1 MTEGESIK
9 EILQQHLGQGGFH
22 AALQLKLVDADQDS
36 GTVTIEA
43 PFQTLFERAP
53 GSRQWHGGP
62 IAAIVDIAAD
72 FAIFA
77 QLGHGVPT
85 ANMRVDFLRPA
96 VDTDLVARGKVVQ
109 VGRTLAVADV
119 EVSGQQKKLIAT
131 GRGTYVTRS

>member
-22 AALQLKLVDADQDS
+22 AALQLKLVEADQDS
-36 GTVTIEA
+36 GTVTIKA

-96 VDTDLVARGKVVQ
+96 VDTDLVARGRVVR

-119 EVSGQQKKLIAT
+119 EVSGQQNKLIAT

>member
-1 MTEGESIK
+1 MNDGEGIK
-9 EILQQHLGQGGFH
+9 ELLQQHLDRGGFH
-22 AALQLKLVDADQDS
+22 QALQLELVDADQD
-36 GTVTIEA
+36 GGAVTIRA

-85 ANMRVDFLRPA
+85 ANIRIDFIRPA
-96 VDTDLVARGKVVQ
+96 VDTDLMIHGKVIRA
-109 VGRTLAVADV
+109 GRTLAVADV
-119 EVSGQQKKLIAT
+119 EVMGQQGRLVAT
-131 GRGTYVTRS
+131 GRGTYVTRK

>member
-22 AALQLKLVDADQDS
+22 AALQLKLVDADQHS
-36 GTVTIEA
+36 GTVTIKA

-96 VDTDLVARGKVVQ
+96 VDTDLVARGRVVR

-119 EVSGQQKKLIAT
+119 EVSGQQNKLIAT

>member
-1 MTEGESIK
+1 MTDGESIR

-22 AALQLKLVDADQDS
+22 EALQLELIDADQDS
-36 GTVTIEA
+36 GTVTIKA
-43 PFQTLFERAP
+43 PFKTLFERAP

-62 IAAIVDIAAD
+62 IAGIVDIAAD

-85 ANMRVDFLRPA
+85 ANIRVDFVRPA
-96 VDTDLVARGKVVQ
+96 VDTDLIAHGKVVR

-119 EVSGQQKKLIAT
+119 TVVGQQEKLVAT
-131 GRGTYVTRS
+131 GRGTYVTRK